1 MESSVPGLQPSSLS
15 SEELLKYARL
25 HNNTGLPK
33 HWVDAILDQF
43 ERALDRAST
52 AEELLQRREDEVAEL
67 QEELD
72 LRDEKE

>member
-1 MESSVPGLQPSSLS
+1 MPGLQPSSLS

-72 LRDEKE
+72 LRAEKE

>member
-33 HWVDAILDQF
+33 DWVDAILDHF

-52 AEELLQRREDEVAEL
+52 AEELLYRREEEIADLHEQIDRRDAE
-67 QEELD
+67 E
-72 LRDEKE
+72 

>member
-1 MESSVPGLQPSSLS
+1 MSGFQPSSLS

-25 HNNTGLPK
+25 HNINGLPK
-33 HWVDAILDQF
+33 HWVEIILDHL

-52 AEELLQRREDEVAEL
+52 AEELLERREIEVDAL

-72 LRDEKE
+72 LRDTE

>member
-1 MESSVPGLQPSSLS
+1 MPGLQPSSLS

-33 HWVDAILDQF
+33 HWVDALLDQF

-67 QEELD
+67 QEEID
-72 LRDEKE
+72 RRDAEE

>member
-1 MESSVPGLQPSSLS
+1 MPGLQPSSLS